1 MPSIDVK
8 KRRIDSKIVYY
19 GPGRS
24 GKTANLRYIYDHLDT
39 QHRGRLS
46 ELPTRSDPGLHI
58 DLLPV
63 RFGKI
68 IGFQTIFHLCAG
80 PGQAFSSKSRRLL
93 LRDTDGIVFVADSD
107 PRRREANV
115 DSVIELEQNLERY
128 ALHLSTVPH
137 VIQYNKRDL
146 PQTIGIGEM
155 RGDLNRYGV
164 PDFTASVEDGEGI
177 METLRAIVR
186 GVSNDLQ
193 KRL

>member
-8 KRRIDSKIVYY
+8 KRRIDSKIIYY

-24 GKTANLRYIYDHLDT
+24 GKTANLRYIHDHLDND
-39 QHRGRLS
+39 HRGRIS
-46 ELPTRSDPGLHI
+46 QLPTKSDPNLHI
-58 DLLPV
+58 DVLPV

-80 PGQAFSSKSRRLL
+80 PGQAFSNKSRRLL
-93 LRDTDGIVFVADSD
+93 LRDSDGIVFVADSH

-115 DSVIELEQNLERY
+115 DSLIELEQNLEHY
-128 ALHLSTVPH
+128 GLHLRAVPH

-146 PQTIGIGEM
+146 PETLGIGEL
-155 RGDLNRYGV
+155 RSDLNRYGV
-164 PDFTASVEDGEGI
+164 PDFTASVETGEGV

>member
-8 KRRIDSKIVYY
+8 KRRIDSKVVYY

-24 GKTANLRYIYDHLDT
+24 GKTANLRYVRDHLDSE
-39 QHRGRLS
+39 HRGRLTQ
-46 ELPTRSDPGLHI
+46 LPTRSDPSLHV
-58 DLLPV
+58 DVLPV

-80 PGQAFSSKSRRLL
+80 PGQAFSNNSRRLL

-107 PRRREANV
+107 PRRREANL
-115 DSVIELEQNLERY
+115 DSLEELEQNLEHY
-128 ALHLSTVPH
+128 GLHLGGVPH
-137 VIQYNKRDL
+137 IVQYNKRDL
-146 PQTIGIGEM
+146 PRTVGIGEL

-164 PDFTASVEDGEGI
+164 PDFAASAETGEGI

-186 GVSNDLQ
+186 GVGSDLQ